1 MKISYHF
8 DADDES
14 LGNYYGAP
22 IRKALMNAILESR
35 VIDLHSKI
43 FQGDLLLRSRSV
55 DIEQLDEDRQVHHF
69 NKDKYIENI
78 NNLLN
83 PDSHIWRTI
92 TDESIDRFVQ
102 NNVWVIC
109 FESISFND
117 CCRIDEAL
125 KKTDF
130 YLGAIQVDE
139 TSKTHWLAYPGSL
152 VPCYRIVG
160 KSLNVFWD
168 GVSDDSKDEGHLE
181 ELKELGF
188 KDVSFESLNGR
199 FTIFDNYHNYEH
211 ARRIAELKA
220 DLGDSLASLADQ
232 VISRLSDPAPE
243 IGSKLWSALR
253 SFNRAEVNEDYAHV
267 AVSCRRIIEYVA
279 DCLFPSQAKE
289 VGGRK
294 VGKAQYKNRILA
306 FASKELASNT
316 NIELVAISVES
327 LATQLDKL
335 SNLSNKGVHAEVFK
349 SEARRCLI
357 KTILILDDIISLRSG
372 PFNIKL

>member
-14 LGNYYGAP
+14 LGAYYGGP
-22 IRKALMNAILESR
+22 IREALMSAILESR

-43 FQGDLLLRSRSV
+43 FQGDLLLSSKSV
-55 DIEQLDEDRQVHHF
+55 DIEQVDEHRQIHRF

-83 PDSHIWRTI
+83 PGSHIWCTI
-92 TDESIDRFVQ
+92 TEETIDRFVQ
-102 NNVWVIC
+102 NNVWVMC

-117 CCRIDEAL
+117 ALKIDEVL
-125 KKTDF
+125 KSTQF
-130 YLGAIQVDE
+130 YLGALQVDE
-139 TSKTHWLAYPGSL
+139 TSKVHWLAYPGSL
-152 VPCYRIVG
+152 VPYYRIVG
-160 KSLNVFWD
+160 KSLHVFWD
-168 GVSDDSKDEGHLE
+168 GITEDSKDEGHLE

-232 VISRLSDPAPE
+232 VISQLSDPAPE
-243 IGSKLWSALR
+243 IGSKFWSALR
-253 SFNRAEVNEDYAHV
+253 SFNRAEVNEDYAQV

-279 DCLFPSQAKE
+279 DCLFPPQDE
-289 VGGRK
+289 DVGGRK
-294 VGKAQYKNRILA
+294 VGKGQYKNRILA
-306 FASKELASNT
+306 FASRELASDT
-316 NIELVAISVES
+316 NIELVAVSVES
-327 LATQLDKL
+327 LAAQLDKL
-335 SNLSNKGVHAEVFK
+335 SSLSNKGVHAEVFK
-349 SEARRCLI
+349 SEARRCLM
-357 KTILILDDIISLRSG
+357 KTIVILDDIISLRSG
-372 PFNIKL
+372 PLDIKF